1 MNWDAISAV
10 GTILA
15 AVVGIAGIWL
25 NLWDKT
31 KKLNVNFETVP
42 SFKIYLSN
50 NSLRTTVIT
59 KMMCSVYGKLEIQ

>member
-15 AVVGIAGIWL
+15 AIVGIAGIWL

-31 KKLNVNFETVP
+31 KKLNKVSKLTTA
-42 SFKIYLSN
+42 SN
-50 NSLRTTVIT
+50 NFLIIILPSL
-59 KMMCSVYGKLEIQ
+59 

>member
-15 AVVGIAGIWL
+15 AVVGVAGIWL

-31 KKLNVNFETVP
+31 KKLNIEKQT
-42 SFKIYLSN
+42 ILS
-50 NSLRTTVIT
+50 I
-59 KMMCSVYGKLEIQ
+59 